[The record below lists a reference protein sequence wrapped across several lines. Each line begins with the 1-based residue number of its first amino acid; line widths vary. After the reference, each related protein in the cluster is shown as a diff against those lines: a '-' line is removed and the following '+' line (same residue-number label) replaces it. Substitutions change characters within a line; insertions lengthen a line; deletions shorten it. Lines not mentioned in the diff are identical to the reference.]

1 MNATADI
8 TTESH
13 AARCP
18 MHAAAHAGLSMHDE
32 LVLPLQ
38 RQAVAQYA
46 TSDEGIR
53 ELRLYIADK
62 EISFDEP
69 ELFAFG
75 ERLVT
80 QSRFKAADALGWA
93 DGCDWPRVRGL
104 LDALLDEGVLMRA
117 DEADAEAIKHE
128 PGVRP
133 SPLPPAPAAQP
144 RSWNEGSALMQELT
158 GRPLELG
165 YLELVVP
172 VFRIAHAALDAEGRQ
187 VGESNVFPKA
197 LRVEV
202 PTQWR
207 ACIYSGTR
215 YQAQRPMNITALK
228 SMRAHWRP
236 MMAMLRAIRAAYLSR
251 FPQAQH
257 GWTVGHLERLATMVL
272 AVPTY
277 ALMRE
282 KHRVANGDLHPV
294 LSSMFRVTDG
304 LRMTMHQMMF
314 VPIGEPTLAADAPM
328 PAAEVMAYAE
338 RNYSFHSEHGVCA
351 GPQAMV
357 EEFLRVLVD
366 GEQAAEGD
374 DLVLDA
380 ALAHELSCLDESMEY
395 GLRALQAHGA
405 VFALWPAMGRAYE
418 QLAAIASGWQ
428 ATRTPAVT
436 AWIERM
442 AGHRAVLRDSTY
454 LAEESW
460 RVDRERVYAEMY
472 AACGEGL
479 GAYGPADALPRL
491 LAAWPD
497 AQQPRLTERLVTMI
511 ARSFGM
517 PRIRAGRDVRA
528 IAAVLLDYLSRVR
541 AVITLAQAL
550 QTGINKRLGRE
561 QPVRPLEAADL
572 DLYQRLVASE
582 AARLPDLITEMES
595 VFGLSVRI
603 TRASLAIEPRT
614 TDAPATASVHPEST
628 GAVPGEPRARRTHPP
643 RRNP

>member
-1 MNATADI
+1 MHTAT
-8 TTESH
+8 
-13 AARCP
+13 
-18 MHAAAHAGLSMHDE
+18 HAGLSMHDE

-46 TSDEGIR
+46 TSEEGLR

-80 QSRFKAADALGWA
+80 QPRFTAAEALTWA
-93 DGCDWPRVRGL
+93 EGCDWQRVRGL
-104 LDALLDEGVLMRA
+104 LDDLLAEGVLMRA
-117 DEADAEAIKHE
+117 DDDAEAVKHE

-158 GRPLELG
+158 GRPIELG

-172 VFRIAHAALDAEGRQ
+172 VFRIAHASLDAEGRQ

-215 YQAQRPMNITALK
+215 YQPQRPMNITALK
-228 SMRAHWRP
+228 SMRAHWKP

-251 FPQAQH
+251 FPQAQN

-282 KHRVANGDLHPV
+282 KNRVANGDLHPV
-294 LSSMFRVTDG
+294 LSSLFRVTDG

-328 PAAEVMAYAE
+328 TAAEVLAYAE

-366 GEQAAEGD
+366 GEPAASGD
-374 DLVLDA
+374 GVDLDA
-380 ALAHELSCLDESMEY
+380 ALAHELSCLHESMEY

-405 VFALWPAMGRAYE
+405 VFALWPAMGRAFE
-418 QLAAIASGWQ
+418 QLAAIASGWK
-428 ATRTPAVT
+428 APRTAAVS

-442 AGHRAVLRDSTY
+442 AAHQGVLRDSTY
-454 LAEESW
+454 LAHESW

-479 GAYGPADALPRL
+479 GAHGPADALPRL
-491 LAAWPD
+491 LAVWPGPQD
-497 AQQPRLTERLVTMI
+497 ARLKERLVTMI
-511 ARSFGM
+511 SRSFGM
-517 PRIRAGRDVRA
+517 PRTRAGRDVRA
-528 IAAVLLDYLSRVR
+528 IATVLLDYMGRVR
-541 AVITLAQAL
+541 AVIDLAQAL
-550 QTGINKRLGRE
+550 QTGINARLGRE
-561 QPVRPLEAADL
+561 QPARALESTDL
-572 DLYQRLVASE
+572 ELYQRLVNSE
-582 AARLPDLITEMES
+582 AARLPDLLREIEA

-603 TRASLAIEPRT
+603 TRAGIDIDPQRM
-614 TDAPATASVHPEST
+614 DAPAIASGHPEST
-628 GAVPGEPRARRTHPP
+628 GKVPDEPRARSTHPT

>member
-1 MNATADI
+1 MPTTADI
-8 TTESH
+8 ATESH

-18 MHAAAHAGLSMHDE
+18 MHAAAHTGLSMHDE

-46 TSDEGIR
+46 TSDDGTR

-93 DGCDWPRVRGL
+93 GGCDWARVRGL
-104 LDALLDEGVLMRA
+104 LDDLLDEGVLMRA
-117 DEADAEAIKHE
+117 DEADADAIKHE
-128 PGVRP
+128 PGVRA
-133 SPLPPAPAAQP
+133 SPLPPAPAEQP

-215 YQAQRPMNITALK
+215 YQPQRPMNITALK
-228 SMRAHWRP
+228 SMRAHWKP
-236 MMAMLRAIRAAYLSR
+236 MMAMLRAIRAAYLRR
-251 FPQAQH
+251 FPQAQR

-282 KHRVANGDLHPV
+282 HDRVANGALHPV

-314 VPIGEPTLAADAPM
+314 VPIGEPTLRADAPM
-328 PAAEVMAYAE
+328 TAAEVMAYAE

-351 GPQAMV
+351 GPQAMI

-374 DLVLDA
+374 DIVLDA
-380 ALAHELSCLDESMEY
+380 ALAHELSCLEESMEY
-395 GLRALQAHGA
+395 GLRALQAHAA
-405 VFALWPAMGRAYE
+405 VFSLWPAMARAYE
-418 QLAAIASGWQ
+418 QLAAIASDWQ
-428 ATRTPAVT
+428 AARTPAVNE
-436 AWIERM
+436 WIERM

-454 LAEESW
+454 LAHESW
-460 RVDRERVYAEMY
+460 RVERERVYAEMY

-479 GAYGPADALPRL
+479 GVPGPADALTRL
-491 LAAWPD
+491 MAAWLSP
-497 AQQPRLTERLVTMI
+497 QQTRLTDRLVTML
-511 ARSFGM
+511 ASSLGLSCDQADREL
-517 PRIRAGRDVRA
+517 RA
-528 IAAVLLDYLSRVR
+528 IAAVLLDYLGRVR
-541 AVITLAQAL
+541 AVVTVAHSL
-550 QTGINKRLGRE
+550 QTGINSRLGRA
-561 QPVRPLEAADL
+561 QPVRPLEAGDL
-572 DLYQRLVASE
+572 ELYQRLAASE
-582 AARLPDLITEMES
+582 AARLPDLITEIET
-595 VFGLSVRI
+595 VFGLDVHI
-603 TRASLAIEPRT
+603 TRASLVIEPRT
-614 TDAPATASVHPEST
+614 TDAPAAAAVHPEST
-628 GAVPGEPRARRTHPP
+628 GAVPGEPRA
-643 RRNP
+643 